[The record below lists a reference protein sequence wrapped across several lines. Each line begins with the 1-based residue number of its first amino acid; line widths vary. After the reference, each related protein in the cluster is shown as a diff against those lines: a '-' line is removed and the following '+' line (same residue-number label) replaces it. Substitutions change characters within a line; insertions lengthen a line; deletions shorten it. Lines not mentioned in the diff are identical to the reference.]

1 LPWYRC
7 LVRGENFPLE
17 SKPGSG
23 VRPHGFY
30 ATRCVEADT
39 PEAAEMAALNLLR
52 YEDTFAPPAGHARSK
67 DARVYFE
74 KIEAVSGPQTEG
86 GASWFPMD
94 A

>member
-1 LPWYRC
+1 MPWYRC
-7 LVRGENFPLE
+7 LVRGENFPFE
-17 SKPGSG
+17 GKPGSG

-39 PEAAEMAALNLLR
+39 AEAAEIVALELLR
-52 YEDTFAPPAGHARSK
+52 SEDAFAPPAGDARSK

-74 KIEAVSGPQTEG
+74 KIEEVNGPQTQG

-94 A
+94 G